1 MASTN
6 FPNRNDG
13 IPGPGLQTFLAQGAA
28 FFVGLSGGPASCFPA
43 MSEHVSESEPLGSAT
58 HEEILAALFAD
69 LVLRQVNMARLFLG
83 QAPHPETGQPKVD
96 LEAAEMFID
105 QLEALQVRTRGN
117 LTPPE
122 EQLLKQSLTNLR
134 LLFVQVSAHPPAAAP
149 KAEAAAP
156 PAPPAQPQGSAPDP
170 APKSPPEPED
180 PKVRFSKKY

>member
-1 MASTN
+1 
-6 FPNRNDG
+6 
-13 IPGPGLQTFLAQGAA
+13 
-28 FFVGLSGGPASCFPA
+28 
-43 MSEHVSESEPLGSAT
+43 MSEHVSPSGPLGSAT

-96 LEAAEMFID
+96 LEAAQMFID
-105 QLEALQVRTRGN
+105 QLEALQIRTRGN

-134 LLFVQVSAHPPAAAP
+134 LLFVQVSAHPPATAPQGEPAAP
-149 KAEAAAP
+149 Q
-156 PAPPAQPQGSAPDP
+156 APPAQAPGSPPGP
-170 APKSPPEPED
+170 APTTPPEPDD